1 MANLATQAQVEYKKL
16 MFDQIVMFFTALHEA
31 GLAVNPANLIDL
43 CRCFEYI
50 DISNKQDFYATA
62 RTTLV
67 SNQADIERF
76 DEIFAQFWQQPEKV
90 MVSTSERSE
99 SDQVDSDKE
108 EEDSKPK
115 MQKQE
120 QAQDEEGDD
129 EMAHETLSELAYS
142 PNEVLMQKDLS
153 EMSAVEI
160 EKAREMIRE
169 FVSII
174 ANYRSRRYVSD
185 KKRARLDFRRM
196 LRRNA
201 LFEQAGV
208 HMAYKTRRIKK
219 TKLVLL
225 CDVSGSMERY
235 SSFFIEFIYALK
247 AELPD
252 LEVAVFSTRMTI
264 ITELLKAKS
273 VEESLDQVSEQV
285 HDWAGG
291 TNIGGCLRE
300 FNDRFARDMLHS
312 RSVVIILSD
321 GWDRGDA
328 YLMREE
334 MEHLHSRAHKLMWLN
349 PLLGGAD
356 YQPICR
362 GMQTALPYL
371 DYFLPVHNLES
382 LAQLA
387 RTLRTIWR

>member
-1 MANLATQAQVEYKKL
+1 MANLSTRAQVDYKKL
-16 MFDQIVMFFTALHEA
+16 LLDQVVLFFTALHEA

-50 DISNKQDFYATA
+50 DISNRQDFYATA
-62 RTTLV
+62 RATLL

-76 DEIFAQFWQQPEKV
+76 DEIFLQFWQQPEKV
-90 MVSTSERSE
+90 LVSMAEKGE
-99 SDQVDSDKE
+99 SDEFDSDQEKE
-108 EEDSKPK
+108 DDRAQPQ
-115 MQKQE
+115 QKQ
-120 QAQDEEGDD
+120 QAEDQEEGD

-142 PNEVLMQKDLS
+142 PDEVLMQKDLS

-160 EKAREMIRE
+160 ERAREMIRE

-174 ANYRSRRYVSD
+174 ANYKSRRYVSD
-185 KKRARLDFRRM
+185 KRRARLDFRRM

-201 LFEQAGV
+201 LFDQAGM
-208 HMAYKTRRIKK
+208 HLTYKSRRIKK

-235 SSFFIEFIYALK
+235 STFFIEFIYALK

-264 ITELLKAKS
+264 ITDLLKAKS
-273 VEESLDQVSEQV
+273 VEESLNQVSEQV

-334 MEHLHSRAHKLMWLN
+334 MEHLHSRVHKLMWLN
-349 PLLGGAD
+349 PLLAGAE

-387 RTLRTIWR
+387 RTLRTVWR

>member
-1 MANLATQAQVEYKKL
+1 MSNLSTQAPAEFNKL
-16 MFDQIVMFFTALHEA
+16 LLDQMVLFFQTLHEA
-31 GLAVNPANLIDL
+31 GLAVNPSNLIDL

-50 DISNKQDFYATA
+50 DISQREDFYATA
-62 RTTLV
+62 RTTLI
-67 SNQADIERF
+67 STQSDIQRF
-76 DEIFAQFWQQPEKV
+76 DEIFEQFWRQQEKV
-90 MVSTSERSE
+90 LMSTREKNE
-99 SDQVDSDKE
+99 SDAIDSE
-108 EEDSKPK
+108 EEDEDLAKVK
-115 MQKQE
+115 KE
-120 QAQDEEGDD
+120 QDTDENEDAEEG
-129 EMAHETLSELAYS
+129 EEETLSELAYS
-142 PNEVLMQKDLS
+142 ANEVLMEKDLT
-153 EMSAVEI
+153 EMSVGEVER
-160 EKAREMIRE
+160 AREMIKE
-169 FVSII
+169 FIAII
-174 ANYRSRRYVSD
+174 ANYRSRRYVAD
-185 KKRARLDFRRM
+185 KKRAKLDFRRM
-196 LRRNA
+196 MRRNA
-201 LFEQAGV
+201 LFEQASI
-208 HMAYKTRRIKK
+208 HMAYKSRRIKK

-235 SSFFIEFIYALK
+235 SSFFIDFIYALK

-252 LEVAVFSTRMTI
+252 LEVAVFSTRMTM
-264 ITELLKAKS
+264 ITDLLKANS
-273 VEESLDQVSEQV
+273 VEESLAKVSGQV

-334 MEHLHSRAHKLMWLN
+334 MEHLHSRVHKLLWLN
-349 PLLGGAD
+349 PLLGSSD
-356 YQPICR
+356 YQPLCR

>member
-1 MANLATQAQVEYKKL
+1 MSNLSTQAPAEFNKL
-16 MFDQIVMFFTALHEA
+16 LLDQLVLFFQTLHEA
-31 GLAVNPANLIDL
+31 GLAVNPSNLIDL

-50 DISNKQDFYATA
+50 DISDREDFYATA
-62 RTTLV
+62 RTTLI
-67 SNQADIERF
+67 SNQSDIDRF
-76 DEIFAQFWQQPEKV
+76 DEIFEQFWRQQEKV
-90 MVSTSERSE
+90 LMSTREKNE
-99 SDQVDSDKE
+99 SDAIDSE
-108 EEDSKPK
+108 E
-115 MQKQE
+115 
-120 QAQDEEGDD
+120 QDEDLAKVKKEQDTDENEGA
-129 EMAHETLSELAYS
+129 EEGEEETLSELAYS
-142 PNEVLMQKDLS
+142 ANEVLMEKDLT
-153 EMSAVEI
+153 EMSVGEI
-160 EKAREMIRE
+160 ERAREMIKE
-169 FVSII
+169 FISII
-174 ANYRSRRYVSD
+174 ANYRSRRYVAD
-185 KKRARLDFRRM
+185 KKRAKLDFRRM
-196 LRRNA
+196 MRRNA
-201 LFEQAGV
+201 LFEQASI
-208 HMAYKTRRIKK
+208 HMAYKSRRIKK

-235 SSFFIEFIYALK
+235 SSFFIDFIYALK

-252 LEVAVFSTRMTI
+252 LEVAVFSTRMTM
-264 ITELLKAKS
+264 ITDLLKANS
-273 VEESLDQVSEQV
+273 VEESLAKVSGQV

-334 MEHLHSRAHKLMWLN
+334 MEHLHSRVHKLLWLN
-349 PLLGGAD
+349 PLLGSSD
-356 YQPICR
+356 YQPLCR

>member
-1 MANLATQAQVEYKKL
+1 MSNLATQQQVQHRKL
-16 MFDQIVMFFTALHEA
+16 LIDQMVLFFRALHHA
-31 GLAVNPANLIDL
+31 GLAVNSANLIDL

-50 DISNKQDFYATA
+50 DISNRNEFYAAA
-62 RTTLV
+62 RTTIV
-67 SNQADIERF
+67 SHQSDIARF
-76 DEIFAQFWQQPEKV
+76 DEIFEQFWQQPEKV
-90 MVSTSERSE
+90 LLNASEGDE
-99 SDQVDSDKE
+99 SDSVEGNE
-108 EEDSKPK
+108 EEDDKAK
-115 MQKQE
+115 VKQE
-120 QAQDEEGDD
+120 QQADDDEGDD
-129 EMAHETLSELAYS
+129 VAAHDTLSELAYS
-142 PNEVLMQKDLS
+142 ADEFLMQKDLS
-153 EMSAVEI
+153 EMSAVEV
-160 EKAREMIRE
+160 ERARELIKE
-169 FVSII
+169 FISII
-174 ANYRSRRYVSD
+174 ANYKSRRYVAN

-196 LRRNA
+196 MRRNA
-201 LFEQAGV
+201 MFEQSGIF
-208 HMAYKTRRIKK
+208 MAYKSRRIKK

-235 SSFFIEFIYALK
+235 SSFFIEFIYALR

-252 LEVAVFSTRMTI
+252 TEVGVFSTRMTMI
-264 ITELLKAKS
+264 SEQLQAKS
-273 VEESLDQVSEQV
+273 VEESLAQVSEQV

-300 FNDRFARDMLHS
+300 FNDRFAREMLHS

-334 MEHLHSRAHKLMWLN
+334 MEHLHSRVHKLLWLN
-349 PLLGGAD
+349 PLLGAAD

-387 RTLRTIWR
+387 RTLRTVWR